1 MALPQYFDNY
11 PKYMKFAITQ
21 KLEPHI
27 LIAIRHQVIN
37 QDLFNIFLK
46 NQLNICNKNASFNR

>member
-1 MALPQYFDNY
+1 MAFPQYFDNY
-11 PKYMKFAITQ
+11 PKFMKIAITQ

-27 LIAIRHQVIN
+27 LVAIRHQVIN

-46 NQLNICNKNASFNR
+46 KPIK